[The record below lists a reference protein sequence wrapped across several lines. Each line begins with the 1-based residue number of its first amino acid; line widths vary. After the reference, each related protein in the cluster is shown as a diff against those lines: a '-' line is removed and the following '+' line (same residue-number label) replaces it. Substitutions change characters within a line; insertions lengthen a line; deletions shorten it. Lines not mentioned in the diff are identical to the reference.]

1 MKKQKHLEWLLALPA
16 LIALG
21 AGYLFPLGIA
31 LYKSFFA
38 GMSTNFVGF
47 ANYTDLLGNYAFGL
61 ALRNLLRLWCI
72 AIPLNLVLGVLLAV
86 LCVEAAGPRLR
97 LAFFFPGILPA
108 ACVVMM
114 AAEGASLLG
123 WEDTWTFH
131 EESAL
136 VWLAIVLWKTLGYTV
151 LICAAFLESIPGEIL
166 DAAKLDGAGFWQCL
180 FRVRLPL
187 IRQGMVLSTVL
198 VIFNGYRCFREAY
211 LIGGEHPH
219 EQLYSLQHFLQNN
232 FSNMNYARLEAA
244 SIVVVLAVFAAG
256 SLLLALRRTTQRR
269 SRRENKA

>member
-1 MKKQKHLEWLLALPA
+1 MKKRKHTGWLLAL
-16 LIALG
+16 LGLLALG
-21 AGYLFPLGIA
+21 AGCLVPLA
-31 LYKSFFA
+31 LAFYKSLFA
-38 GMSTNFVGF
+38 GMSTNFVGLE
-47 ANYTDLLGNYAFGL
+47 NDTDLFVNDAFGL
-61 ALRNLLRLWCI
+61 AVKNLLRLWCI
-72 AIPLNLVLGVLLAV
+72 VIPLNLVLGVLLAV
-86 LCVEAAGPRLR
+86 FCVEAAGPRLR
-97 LAFFFPGILPA
+97 LAFFSPGILPA

-166 DAAKLDGAGFWQCL
+166 DAAKLDGAEFWQCL

-187 IRQGMVLSTVL
+187 IARGLGLCVIL

-219 EQLYSLQHFLQNN
+219 EELYSLQNFLQNN

-244 SIVVVLAVFAAG
+244 SILVVIGVFAVG
-256 SLLLALRRTTQRR
+256 LLLAALWKETQRR
-269 SRRENKA
+269 GQS

>member
-1 MKKQKHLEWLLALPA
+1 MKRRNIQSWLLALPA

-21 AGYLFPLGIA
+21 VGYLVPLA
-31 LYKSFFA
+31 LAFYKSLFA
-38 GMSTNFVGF
+38 GMSTNFVGLD
-47 ANYTDLLGNYAFGL
+47 NYTDLFTNYAFGL
-61 ALRNLLRLWCI
+61 AVKNLLRLWCI

-97 LAFFFPGILPA
+97 LAFFCPGILPA
-108 ACVVMM
+108 ACVVML
-114 AAEGASLLG
+114 ATEGASLLG
-123 WEDTWTFH
+123 WEDTWTFN

-187 IRQGMVLSTVL
+187 IARGLGLCVIL

-219 EQLYSLQHFLQNN
+219 EELYSLQNFLQNN

-244 SIVVVLAVFAAG
+244 SILVVLAVFAAG
-256 SLLLALRRTTQRR
+256 ILLLVLRRTAQRR
-269 SRRENKA
+269 GSHESKA